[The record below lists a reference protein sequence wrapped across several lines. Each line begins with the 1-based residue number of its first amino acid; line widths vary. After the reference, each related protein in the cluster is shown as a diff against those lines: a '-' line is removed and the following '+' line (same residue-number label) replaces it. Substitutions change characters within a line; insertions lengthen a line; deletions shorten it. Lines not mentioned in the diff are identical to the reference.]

1 MPNIILFFLFYF
13 FSNDPYVVVSD
24 NIMSYKTKRLLY
36 NIRDLRRNMYIKN
49 SFKFSIFYNMNKKIS
64 FIYD

>member
-1 MPNIILFFLFYF
+1 MIKVVSFFLYYF
-13 FSNDPYVVVSD
+13 FSNDPYVVVTD
-24 NIMSYKTKRLLY
+24 NIMCYKTIRLLS
-36 NIRDLRRNMYIKN
+36 NSRDLRRRMYIKN